1 MKLLF
6 CVIALSSNMN
16 ALKALG
22 EEYDPAFYLYNT
34 YIGYDTYPEYPEY
47 TYDWYD
53 DDDSGGEVDNNE
65 RYLYEKYRAIRE
77 ALKELSSTLL
87 SLLTLADGNA
97 KTTALVKIALNAERA
112 AERTILE
119 SSEVLVSSDP

>member
-22 EEYDPAFYLYNT
+22 EEYDPAFYPYNT
-34 YIGYDTYPEYPEY
+34 YIGYVGYDTYPEYPEY

-53 DDDSGGEVDNNE
+53 DDSGGEVE
-65 RYLYEKYRAIRE
+65 YYEKYLYEKYRAIRG
-77 ALKELSSTLL
+77 ALEELSSTLL

-119 SSEVLVSSDP
+119 SS